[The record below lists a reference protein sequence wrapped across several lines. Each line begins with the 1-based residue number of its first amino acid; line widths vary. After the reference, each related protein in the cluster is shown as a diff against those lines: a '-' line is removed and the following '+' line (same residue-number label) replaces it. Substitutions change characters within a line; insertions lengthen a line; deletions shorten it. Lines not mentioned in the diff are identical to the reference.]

1 MAELGPEPGV
11 SDSKLRTPSVQREG
25 QGPTMGLEE
34 DPG

>member
-11 SDSKLRTPSVQREG
+11 SDSKLRTPVQREG